1 MQERVKPKKRA
12 VNLTVD
18 ADLLAEA
25 KGAGLKLSELLES
38 TLRERLREQRWNGWR
53 TENKAAI
60 ESMNSYVAKNGLL
73 SDKYRVR

>member
-25 KGAGLKLSELLES
+25 KNAGLNLSELLEA
-38 TLRERLREQRWNGWR
+38 TLRERIRQQRWDGWR
-53 TENKAAI
+53 AENKAAI
-60 ESMNSYVAKNGLL
+60 ESMNRFVAKNGLL

>member
-25 KGAGLKLSELLES
+25 KNAGLKLSELLES
-38 TLRERLREQRWNGWR
+38 TLRERLREHRLEWMANREQGSHR
-53 TENKAAI
+53 
-60 ESMNSYVAKNGLL
+60 VA
-73 SDKYRVR
+73 